1 MVVVVVVSYSYSA
14 VCKDNIKFNVDVHST
29 KDIEDLMEES
39 KKMQR
44 FQHSNVLNLIG
55 VCIDSGEAPYIIM
68 PYMANGSLLTYLRKE
83 RPQLTIAEE
92 AGEDPVSRTYLSLE
106 NILIHSLDVLPTNTC
121 TDCRCSAKV
130 AVDMSADC

>member
-1 MVVVVVVSYSYSA
+1 
-14 VCKDNIKFNVDVHST
+14 
-29 KDIEDLMEES
+29 
-39 KKMQR
+39 MQR

-92 AGEDPVSRTYLSLE
+92 AGEDPVSRAYLSLE
-106 NILIHSLDVLPTNTC
+106 NILIHSLCFQQTHVQIADAQRKLLSIC
-121 TDCRCSAKV
+121 LQIAKGMCYLAQQKFV
-130 AVDMSADC
+130 HRDLAARNCM